1 MRARNPLVSVSIDTS
16 TRRCLGCQTRNFH
29 IPRLRG
35 IKPAET
41 RVDPPLQTT
50 AFHLHP
56 FAAALQN
63 FEFAS
68 PSAAIQRQSQSAT
81 VLI

>member
-35 IKPAET
+35 IRPAET

-63 FEFAS
+63 FESRPLRKRSNDRAS
-68 PSAAIQRQSQSAT
+68 QRRC
-81 VLI
+81 